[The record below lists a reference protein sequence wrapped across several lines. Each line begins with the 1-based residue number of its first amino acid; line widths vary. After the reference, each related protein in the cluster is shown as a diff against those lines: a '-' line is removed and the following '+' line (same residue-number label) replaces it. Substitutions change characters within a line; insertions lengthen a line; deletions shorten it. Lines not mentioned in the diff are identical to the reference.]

1 MAGDQNDWC
10 RGSVNG
16 SRGSTSARIVVA
28 PVCSLAG
35 TVAFALVG
43 ATLALPDTSVQ
54 TIGCEGGDCQ
64 ILWFLGAIAGA
75 IVGFV
80 VGLVVG
86 VMGARRG
93 SRRGMWVLIRVAG
106 SAAVALLLV
115 LLAEQD
121 RIRTLT

>member
-1 MAGDQNDWC
+1 MRAHVVVVMV
-10 RGSVNG
+10 SV
-16 SRGSTSARIVVA
+16 
-28 PVCSLAG
+28 LAG

-43 ATLALPDTSVQ
+43 ATLALLDTSIQ
-54 TIGCEGGDCQ
+54 IIGCEGGGCQ

-75 IVGFV
+75 IVGLV

-93 SRRGMWVLIRVAG
+93 SRRGMWALIWLAG
-106 SAAVALLLV
+106 SAGVALLLA

>member
-1 MAGDQNDWC
+1 MVGDQLLSW
-10 RGSVNG
+10 SVNG
-16 SRGSTSARIVVA
+16 SRDSASARIVVA
-28 PVCSLAG
+28 AVCVLAG

-43 ATLALPDTSVQ
+43 ATLALLDTSAQ
-54 TIGCEGGDCQ
+54 IIGCEGGDCQ

-75 IVGFV
+75 IVGLV

-86 VMGARRG
+86 VIGVRHG
-93 SRRGMWVLIRVAG
+93 SRRGMWILIWVAG
-106 SAAVALLLV
+106 SAGVALLLA